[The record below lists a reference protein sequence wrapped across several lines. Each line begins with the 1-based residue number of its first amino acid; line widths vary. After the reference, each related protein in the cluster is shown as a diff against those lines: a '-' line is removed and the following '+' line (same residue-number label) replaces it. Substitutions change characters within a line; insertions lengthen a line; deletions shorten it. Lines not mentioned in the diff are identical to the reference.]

1 MTDLYS
7 AKETGYTRTVQ
18 SLRELIDIVT
28 GRSFQANLPQ
38 EDAGLAEHLPFP
50 FLGLVGQYEM
60 KLALLLTI
68 INPLVNGVLLCGP
81 RGTAKTTAA
90 RSLVDLLPDVKRSLC
105 FYGCLP
111 EDIETGGMDAV
122 CPDCAKKWG
131 EGKLLTRSDRVRLLE
146 LPLNAQLPDVVGGL
160 DERADAHT
168 RMRIRRGILAHADLN
183 VLFADEVNLLDDNI
197 VNALLDSSAAGAYTL
212 RREQTSAT
220 YRSRFTLI
228 GSMNPEEGSL
238 RSQIMD
244 RFGLRVIVRGLEN
257 DNERLEA
264 YRRAKTY
271 RINPRG
277 TVAQFRDATDAAREE
292 IQLAKN
298 RLPQVEI
305 ADAVASAGI
314 RVIRKLGIDSLRAEM
329 TLFEAARALAAADG
343 RAEVSPDDL
352 RTVAPM
358 ALRLRRSAFIQQ
370 FFNGQTAEDQ
380 EVQKTLDEI
389 IPSPE

>member
-1 MTDLYS
+1 
-7 AKETGYTRTVQ
+7 
-18 SLRELIDIVT
+18 
-28 GRSFQANLPQ
+28 
-38 EDAGLAEHLPFP
+38 
-50 FLGLVGQYEM
+50 
-60 KLALLLTI
+60 
-68 INPLVNGVLLCGP
+68 
-81 RGTAKTTAA
+81 
-90 RSLVDLLPDVKRSLC
+90 
-105 FYGCLP
+105 
-111 EDIETGGMDAV
+111 
-122 CPDCAKKWG
+122 
-131 EGKLLTRSDRVRLLE
+131 
-146 LPLNAQLPDVVGGL
+146 
-160 DERADAHT
+160 
-168 RMRIRRGILAHADLN
+168 
-183 VLFADEVNLLDDNI
+183 
-197 VNALLDSSAAGAYTL
+197 
-212 RREQTSAT
+212 
-220 YRSRFTLI
+220 
-228 GSMNPEEGSL
+228 MNPEEGSL

-257 DNERLEA
+257 ETERLEA

-343 RAEVSPDDL
+343 RTEVSPDDL

-358 ALRLRRSAFIQQ
+358 ALRLRRSAFMQQ
-370 FFNGQTAEDQ
+370 FFTGQTAEDQ

-389 IPSPE
+389 IPSTE